1 MAEVPLRPDAP
12 NTQNPFRHFH
22 NLGWP
27 RLIPLLPVN
36 APVSPKWEYV
46 NRAIR
51 KHGEERVLGPMWG
64 KAPAA
69 RYSDGLWGGFKGWR
83 TYETTDADLD
93 RWFAWGANVGFRMP
107 DDWIIFDIDITD
119 ADLADRAEQIIVDML
134 GSSPCRIG
142 LAPKRM
148 LFYRLTDPVNG
159 GWVFCKA
166 ASGDKPM
173 AVEMFSDGRQVALY
187 GMHRA
192 AGRPYQWPR
201 PPIHAD
207 DLTLIRPDQYEAVQE
222 ALMAALPHSSRT
234 RENKTA
240 DRERVSQSALRGAVE
255 DVRRAMEAMPN
266 GRDIFPDRM
275 DYIRMGAALKAAL
288 PDDEE
293 EAFDLWCE
301 WAAKDNGG
309 VPELWRKDWN
319 GLGGVFSLGAQ
330 WIYEQAERLSGG
342 TFTQAQVHFDPIPE
356 TAPSPFD
363 MQAEAEREEQAAPA
377 IHATP
382 FAFPDPAAIPRREW
396 LYGNHYIRKFV
407 STTVAPSGVGKSS
420 LTIVEALAMA
430 SGKPLL
436 GMAPK
441 GLFRVWLWNGEDP
454 MDELQRR
461 VTAAMLHYGLTRE
474 DIGDRLF
481 LDSGR
486 DMEIVLASDSR
497 NGAVIAEPNVA
508 AVCRAL
514 HANRIDVLTVDPFVS
529 THRVAENDNMS
540 IDLVTKKWAWIA
552 DRCNCGVELVHHV
565 RKMNGNETTVEDSRG
580 AVSLIATS
588 RSARA
593 ISKMTRQEAAK
604 LGLEDRAGRLFR
616 FSDGKNNLAP
626 PADLSAAWMQLVSVG
641 LGNGRGDGM
650 EAVLN
655 GDSVGVVALFD
666 GAAQAAATAG
676 HEGDMRAVLAELKAG
691 ASGGE
696 GGGWRLDARSPD
708 WAGHAVAAALAL
720 DMSAPE
726 SKTKATSILQAM
738 KVAGL
743 ISFVW
748 KLDAKRRRK
757 QFVEVVGGA
766 EYKCHTND
774 GVFG

>member
-1 MAEVPLRPDAP
+1 MAVVPLRPDAP

-107 DDWIIFDIDITD
+107 EDWIIFDIDITD
-119 ADLADRAEQIIVDML
+119 ADLADKAEQIIVDML
-134 GSSPCRIG
+134 GPSPCRIG

-330 WIYEQAERLSGG
+330 WIYEQAERLSNGL
-342 TFTQAQVHFDPIPE
+342 FTQAQIHFDPIQE

-363 MQAEAEREEQAAPA
+363 MQAEAERQEQAADLYPLLTIDSIVSRPPPVFMVA
-377 IHATP
+377 RHIPETSVG
-382 FAFPDPAAIPRREW
+382 FLYAAPGI
-396 LYGNHYIRKFV
+396 
-407 STTVAPSGVGKSS
+407 GKSFLAMDLG
-420 LTIVEALAMA
+420 LTIAAGFKSWHGEAVNLRPNAATLYIAAEGAFDLRNRMLAWHKARGLDTFAKNFFVIEQTIRFTKQDDVEKLVRTARAAGITPALIVVDTVSRALPGVDENGQEDMTIFVEACAALQREFSCSVMGVHHTNKQGDMRGSSVLRGAGDFVMKLERKRGEALATLTMEKLKA
-430 SGKPLL
+430 
-436 GMAPK
+436 
-441 GLFRVWLWNGEDP
+441 GEDGWAYQILFEKVDLGDGQSSLVP
-454 MDELQRR
+454 SRPAPAIGPD
-461 VTAAMLHYGLTRE
+461 TDGGL
-474 DIGDRLF
+474 
-481 LDSGR
+481 
-486 DMEIVLASDSR
+486 
-497 NGAVIAEPNVA
+497 P
-508 AVCRAL
+508 
-514 HANRIDVLTVDPFVS
+514 
-529 THRVAENDNMS
+529 
-540 IDLVTKKWAWIA
+540 
-552 DRCNCGVELVHHV
+552 
-565 RKMNGNETTVEDSRG
+565 
-580 AVSLIATS
+580 
-588 RSARA
+588 
-593 ISKMTRQEAAK
+593 
-604 LGLEDRAGRLFR
+604 EDRAILMRI
-616 FSDGKNNLAP
+616 A
-626 PADLSAAWMQLVSVG
+626 AAWDAG
-641 LGNGRGDGM
+641 LPWSLAGNAARERRAAVILNAEFGYRMDAAEAKLKALARYLEDAVVPGKRMRGLK
-650 EAVLN
+650 V
-655 GDSVGVVALFD
+655 
-666 GAAQAAATAG
+666 
-676 HEGDMRAVLAELKAG
+676 KAG
-691 ASGGE
+691 AFE
-696 GGGWRLDARSPD
+696 ALEAAEAAMRDAM
-708 WAGHAVAAALAL
+708 HA
-720 DMSAPE
+720 D
-726 SKTKATSILQAM
+726 
-738 KVAGL
+738 G
-743 ISFVW
+743 
-748 KLDAKRRRK
+748 
-757 QFVEVVGGA
+757 
-766 EYKCHTND
+766 